1 MAEESFPIQELI
13 ADAKAAQQRLANGPK
28 VESNTSF
35 LQDRLMKHIKPDSAH
50 EEQEP
55 MPNSLDSIQWHMV
68 DENPAD
74 APLSPHIISQQETKY
89 VRQQEVRE
97 ARRKSLQKEADEC
110 IADLQ
115 KPYLR
120 SMINSVR
127 RFNSGSL
134 GVRDWTK
141 RPEEL
146 SVMIIE
152 LHNYGIGRDSFSGEK
167 QNVSSTIGTAFQVL
181 CADIEG
187 GGYSDTRAS
196 WGGIE
201 RNERYD
207 DAATEIL
214 KRLTTQVKEIYLSDL
229 DVCVMA
235 ALSCGDPFTA
245 VRLIQIADQFLPKQ
259 GESAR
264 ASALLR
270 LAGSY
275 GKSSF
280 EKAYEL
286 YPVSVKD
293 RLDGVLASL
302 GEGQFANLAEVSQA
316 QELKQKAEKRL
327 RDRLKESRDRWYASQ
342 QVTRTD
348 LREQQLDGE
357 HLTDAVEQTIKGD
370 KGWAAIEKII
380 EEKAAQVVNGQA
392 ANSVAAELQRRI
404 HPELALDAQTEAH
417 KAQATRRPGNKI
429 GYGERNDYEYDLY
442 GHDLVKKDASA
453 PEKEG
458 KINSIYYQGDR
469 DLQKEL
475 FNPNRIGVK
484 ALVALLRN
492 PTTYAHSVQ
501 TAIKNWE
508 RETQSYTGEN
518 HWRDQGR
525 LAEGRTMLARKL
537 VGGVSYLQALAEI
550 PETRQILQQEF
561 GFGDLVNP
569 DNLEVAAE
577 QLQKMFGEVVDQES
591 KLTLYESMLQEGQL
605 DEDTRVARQIVATRP
620 KDVKKIVDVKKGATG
635 EIVEEMTAEAGEQQ
649 RALQVRKERLT
660 DPLTQQSEIKARVTS
675 LGAEQRRV
683 EAAETVRFPAQKLLK
698 KGALTEAEKAT
709 QLASLAV
716 QIATA
721 GQESQAV
728 EKQITQ
734 IGPVDDAQI
743 DAVGKRIASL
753 KKLKPPQS

>member
-1 MAEESFPIQELI
+1 M
-13 ADAKAAQQRLANGPK
+13 
-28 VESNTSF
+28 
-35 LQDRLMKHIKPDSAH
+35 
-50 EEQEP
+50 
-55 MPNSLDSIQWHMV
+55 
-68 DENPAD
+68 
-74 APLSPHIISQQETKY
+74 
-89 VRQQEVRE
+89 
-97 ARRKSLQKEADEC
+97 
-110 IADLQ
+110 
-115 KPYLR
+115 
-120 SMINSVR
+120 
-127 RFNSGSL
+127 
-134 GVRDWTK
+134 
-141 RPEEL
+141 
-146 SVMIIE
+146 
-152 LHNYGIGRDSFSGEK
+152 
-167 QNVSSTIGTAFQVL
+167 
-181 CADIEG
+181 
-187 GGYSDTRAS
+187 
-196 WGGIE
+196 
-201 RNERYD
+201 
-207 DAATEIL
+207 
-214 KRLTTQVKEIYLSDL
+214 
-229 DVCVMA
+229 
-235 ALSCGDPFTA
+235 
-245 VRLIQIADQFLPKQ
+245 
-259 GESAR
+259 
-264 ASALLR
+264 
-270 LAGSY
+270 
-275 GKSSF
+275 
-280 EKAYEL
+280 
-286 YPVSVKD
+286 
-293 RLDGVLASL
+293 
-302 GEGQFANLAEVSQA
+302 
-316 QELKQKAEKRL
+316 
-327 RDRLKESRDRWYASQ
+327 
-342 QVTRTD
+342 
-348 LREQQLDGE
+348 
-357 HLTDAVEQTIKGD
+357 
-370 KGWAAIEKII
+370 
-380 EEKAAQVVNGQA
+380 
-392 ANSVAAELQRRI
+392 
-404 HPELALDAQTEAH
+404 
-417 KAQATRRPGNKI
+417 
-429 GYGERNDYEYDLY
+429 
-442 GHDLVKKDASA
+442 
-453 PEKEG
+453 
-458 KINSIYYQGDR
+458 
-469 DLQKEL
+469 
-475 FNPNRIGVK
+475 
-484 ALVALLRN
+484 VALLRN